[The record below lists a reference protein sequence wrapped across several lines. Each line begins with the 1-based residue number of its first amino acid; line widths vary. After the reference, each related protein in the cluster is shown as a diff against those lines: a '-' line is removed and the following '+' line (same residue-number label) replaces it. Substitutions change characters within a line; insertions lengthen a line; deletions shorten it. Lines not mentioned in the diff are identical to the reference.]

1 MTRSRREVRVGRVY
15 DTATDQDGTRVLVD
29 RIWPRGLS
37 KAKAGLD
44 LWCKEVAPSTSLRQW
59 YGHEPE
65 RFAEFQ
71 RRYRAELEEPE
82 RASAL
87 QQLRDLTGNKTL
99 TLLTATKNARISEA
113 MVLADLLR
121 AGPES
126 GGHQDQE
133 TSSLSMTGVVVGV
146 RSLERSLAFY
156 RDLIGIPILRR
167 EAQAIMLGP
176 IGRDALILTL
186 HQLGEHAI
194 HGLNQVGPRQ
204 LWWSV
209 DASASLDDLADR
221 LTASGRSVHRT
232 VDDDAQILRVTDPD
246 GIVFHVACWPAG
258 TVAGRYEHIPEI
270 VYARE

>member
-1 MTRSRREVRVGRVY
+1 
-15 DTATDQDGTRVLVD
+15 
-29 RIWPRGLS
+29 
-37 KAKAGLD
+37 
-44 LWCKEVAPSTSLRQW
+44 
-59 YGHEPE
+59 
-65 RFAEFQ
+65 
-71 RRYRAELEEPE
+71 
-82 RASAL
+82 
-87 QQLRDLTGNKTL
+87 
-99 TLLTATKNARISEA
+99 
-113 MVLADLLR
+113 
-121 AGPES
+121 
-126 GGHQDQE
+126 
-133 TSSLSMTGVVVGV
+133 MTGVVVGV